1 MTYTQSLTG
10 RGLSARPIFAATVL
24 FALLAPVVAHADE
37 EPAQRHKQEEP
48 AKQEE
53 PSILDE
59 VVVTAPMLNQPL
71 IVETDPRNP
80 RQPVPPADGAGY
92 LKSIPGFAITRKG
105 GIDGDPLLRGQG
117 GSRLNVLIDGTPLLG
132 GCGNRMD
139 PPTAYIFPD
148 SFDKLTVLKGPQS
161 VIHGG
166 SALGTVLVE
175 RQTKR
180 FKELSLRGNASALYG
195 SFDRND
201 EVLDV
206 AGGDTPGYVRMIGT
220 HSSSDDYRDGNG
232 NAVHSNYWRQSGT
245 ALVGWTPD
253 DRTTIEASLDKSEAQ
268 AAYADRGMDGTKFDR
283 EGMSLKV
290 TRTELTPLWAKVQAT
305 VYRNYVDHVMDGYT
319 LRPNN
324 RMGASNPDHLMM
336 GGKALAELTPGSATK
351 VTLGAEYNQDQHSAR
366 SLSNAEYL
374 AGVDIDSKLRIADMS
389 FDTTAGFGEISHDVT
404 ADTRLIGGYRFT
416 HVAATKHNVQPN
428 LSDDRALN
436 SGFGRVEHDI
446 QIGVPLTTYAGLG
459 HVERAPDF
467 WERNKSIAS
476 FSTGTEKTD
485 QLDVGALFT
494 TGNWHA
500 SVSAFYART
509 EDYILVSSSR
519 SKNVDAHTRGGEA
532 ELSYKVLPS
541 WTVEATAAYVHGVN
555 DTDNVPLA
563 QTPPLDTSLAVKYD
577 DGTFLGG
584 LLLRA
589 VAGQDRYDA
598 GWGNIVGQDFGPTG
612 GFAVLSANAGWR
624 IRDNIR
630 LTGGIDNILDKTYA
644 EHVSKS
650 EPVTGMSALADYD
663 KTVRVNEP
671 GRTFWMK
678 GNITF

>member
-1 MTYTQSLTG
+1 MTITQSLTG
-10 RGLSARPIFAATVL
+10 RCLDARPIFAATFWL
-24 FALLAPVVAHADE
+24 ALLSPVVAVADE
-37 EPAQRHKQEEP
+37 QPAT
-48 AKQEE
+48 
-53 PSILDE
+53 LDE
-59 VVVTAPMLNQPL
+59 VVVTAPMLSQPL
-71 IVETDPRNP
+71 VVETDPRNP

-161 VIHGG
+161 VVHGG
-166 SALGTVLVE
+166 AALGTVLVE

-180 FKELSLRGNASALYG
+180 FKELSVRGNASALYG

-201 EVLDV
+201 EVLDM

-232 NAVHSNYWRQSGT
+232 NAVHSNYWRRSGT

-268 AAYADRGMDGTKFDR
+268 AAYADRGMDGSKFDR

-290 TRTELTPLWAKVQAT
+290 TRTEISPLLAKVQAT
-305 VYRNYVDHVMDGYT
+305 LYRNYVDHIMDGYS
-319 LRPNN
+319 LRQNN
-324 RMGASNPDHLMM
+324 GMGASNPDHLMM
-336 GGKALAELTPGSATK
+336 GGKAQAELTPGSATK
-351 VTLGAEYNQDQHSAR
+351 LILGGEYNQDQHSAR

-374 AGVDIDSKLRIADMS
+374 SGVGLDSKQRVVDMT
-389 FDTTAGFGEISHDVT
+389 FDTAAGFGEINHELSG
-404 ADTRLIGGYRFT
+404 DTRLIGGYRLT
-416 HVAATKHNVQPN
+416 HVSAAKHNIQPN
-428 LSDDRALN
+428 LSDDRTLN
-436 SGFGRVEHDI
+436 SGFGRIEHDI
-446 QIGVPLTTYAGLG
+446 RLGVPLTAYAGLG

-494 TGNWHA
+494 SGPWHG

-509 EDYILVSSSR
+509 EDYILVSSTR

-532 ELSYKVLPS
+532 ELSYKVLPQ
-541 WTVEATAAYVHGVN
+541 WTIEATAAYVHGEN
-555 DTDNVPLA
+555 DSDNVPLA

-584 LLLRA
+584 L
-589 VAGQDRYDA
+589 
-598 GWGNIVGQDFGPTG
+598 
-612 GFAVLSANAGWR
+612 
-624 IRDNIR
+624 
-630 LTGGIDNILDKTYA
+630 
-644 EHVSKS
+644 
-650 EPVTGMSALADYD
+650 
-663 KTVRVNEP
+663 
-671 GRTFWMK
+671 
-678 GNITF
+678 